1 MVWVYQKLPQFIKRI
16 SKDLFMK
23 SALGMLIWL
32 KPQESSLWCLTMATS
47 RLAAWFGAQLSNLVS
62 SDLFKCTLRALN
74 GHQKRS
80 FKPKK
85 LPVFNPANPL
95 VCVLYHLV
103 GRYTRQ
109 LCNLLF
115 DRLKIPDQI
124 EALLFDLNRFN
135 SNTPRLL

>member
-1 MVWVYQKLPQFIKRI
+1 MHTTCTERPSKEKLQ
-16 SKDLFMK
+16 
-23 SALGMLIWL
+23 A
-32 KPQESSLWCLTMATS
+32 
-47 RLAAWFGAQLSNLVS
+47 GA
-62 SDLFKCTLRALN
+62 
-74 GHQKRS
+74 
-80 FKPKK
+80 KK